1 MSRRAASN
9 ASSSANALSNC
20 PQFTANHRTVFW
32 VDCAM
37 NVMPSISP
45 RYGPAANKDG
55 IAKRV
60 YLGFRAPCY
69 SRWNGEETAKPKRQL
84 SPAAGK
90 QPVTYITSRYLSDI
104 EVENTERG
112 TGRQVVLDVGQGH
125 NLAVT

>member
-1 MSRRAASN
+1 MVLRR
-9 ASSSANALSNC
+9 
-20 PQFTANHRTVFW
+20 TKTVSQRGCIW
-32 VDCAM
+32 
-37 NVMPSISP
+37 
-45 RYGPAANKDG
+45 G
-55 IAKRV
+55 
-60 YLGFRAPCY
+60 LRAPCY

-125 NLAVT
+125 NLAVTDVGRAPSNLSRLRECITRASASGIDIER